1 MLAAADDAG
10 SRLKALA
17 NRTRLVI
24 ICQLTKHGG
33 RWGNSPRLAASDAAG
48 GPSSRR
54 RVATRSSI

>member
-33 RWGNSPRLAASDAAG
+33 SVAELAAPCRQRRG
-48 GPSSRR
+48 SRA
-54 RVATRSSI
+54 V

>member
-33 RWGNSPRLAASDAAG
+33 SVGELAAPCRERRG
-48 GPSSRR
+48 SRA
-54 RVATRSSI
+54 V